1 MKKKKIVEK
10 IIIIVLFCVV
20 LILGNIYYHIQID
33 SIQSNL
39 DIIEESLGKII
50 DEGNFG
56 GVRYIDEV
64 KTYTYVNLRINMPLN
79 LVDLENYFEEPIQ
92 SEMDKNG
99 IGEITGDGMPLDDN
113 GVPYAADIEIEVE
126 KSELDE
132 LKNILNLFKLPSG
145 SYLEIDGEVVEEY
158 GDLNV
163 VELGVGNLSKERAEK
178 VFNDL
183 KEKMKDNYVYASIY
197 NYNYYGKIEKIY
209 FCGENKEKMQE
220 IIDRYIKENGIENIV

>member
-145 SYLEIDGEVVEEY
+145 SYLEIDGEVIEEY

-163 VELGVGNLSKERAEK
+163 VELGVDNLSKERAEK

>member
-10 IIIIVLFCVV
+10 ILIIVLFCVV
-20 LILGNIYYHIQID
+20 LILENIYYHIQID
-33 SIQSNL
+33 SIKSNL
-39 DIIEESLGKII
+39 DIIEESLSEII

-79 LVDLENYFEEPIQ
+79 LVDLEKYFEEPIQ
-92 SEMDKNG
+92 SDMDKNG

-126 KSELDE
+126 KSEIDE
-132 LKNILNLFKLPSG
+132 LKNILNAYKLPSG
-145 SYLEIDGEVVEEY
+145 SYLEIEGEVVEEY

-163 VELGVGNLSKERAEK
+163 VELEVDNLSKERAEK

-183 KEKMKDNYVYASIY
+183 KEKIKDNYVYVSIY

-209 FCGENKEKMQE
+209 FCGEDMEEMQG
-220 IIDRYIKENGIENIV
+220 IIDQYIEENGIENVV